1 MIDVGKVYD
10 ILKAIGRPVP
20 AEALA
25 FALLVRPA
33 ELGEVLEAWNGKL
46 WEFDGKE
53 VRLLDQR

>member
-1 MIDVGKVYD
+1 MDPVKVYD
-10 ILKAIGRPVP
+10 VLKAIGRPVP

-46 WEFDGKE
+46 WKFDGKE